1 MCAPACISVTALR
14 RACSFDSWYAPN
26 GKSLI
31 SQATPCARRRPL
43 ATQSVWWRIVSSV
56 TPTVLD
62 KPWHTMPNARVRL
75 SAGRQQM
82 GDAIQALCF
91 LAGAN
96 SIFYGDKLLTTG
108 NPDTE
113 ADVSLMA
120 RLGMR
125 AAAPQQH

>member
-62 KPWHTMPNARVRL
+62 KPWHTMPKESPTRMHSTPAA
-75 SAGRQQM
+75 SAT
-82 GDAIQALCF
+82 A
-91 LAGAN
+91 AN
-96 SIFYGDKLLTTG
+96 VAS
-108 NPDTE
+108 
-113 ADVSLMA
+113 
-120 RLGMR
+120 
-125 AAAPQQH
+125 